1 MGVASPSRMT
11 TGPVDHLAG
20 PGPAYSVPGL
30 AIPAHFGETL
40 QRNAE
45 HFEALLG
52 LLKVFA
58 HALEEDGLADPP
70 FSRERARRDLEGGG
84 HPRRGPR
91 ARLRAPTHPV
101 YALGR
106 RAGFLFSGGPD
117 MIHYFEQTVVQQ
129 TSPDED
135 MTGLDWFL
143 FSRIFDRERDVGQQ
157 ILRLA
162 ESGGQKTLVTS
173 TRLVTLFVETAL
185 RRTVHGC
192 SLTCRK

>member
-1 MGVASPSRMT
+1 
-11 TGPVDHLAG
+11 
-20 PGPAYSVPGL
+20 
-30 AIPAHFGETL
+30 
-40 QRNAE
+40 
-45 HFEALLG
+45 
-52 LLKVFA
+52 
-58 HALEEDGLADPP
+58 
-70 FSRERARRDLEGGG
+70 
-84 HPRRGPR
+84 
-91 ARLRAPTHPV
+91 
-101 YALGR
+101 
-106 RAGFLFSGGPD
+106 

-143 FSRIFDRERDVGQQ
+143 FSRIFERERDVGQQ
-157 ILRLA
+157 ILTLA